1 MANRLYVFDVKEIRS
16 ETMQLSRYVVE
27 ATEEIEELFSKLLN
41 YGEFEE
47 KSVRESVININRIE
61 NEGDVVYRRAL
72 ARLFKNEK
80 DPIELIK
87 WKHIF
92 EQLENSIDA
101 CEDVANILE
110 SAML

>member
-1 MANRLYVFDVKEIRS
+1 M
-16 ETMQLSRYVVE
+16 
-27 ATEEIEELFSKLLN
+27 
-41 YGEFEE
+41 
-47 KSVRESVININRIE
+47 
-61 NEGDVVYRRAL
+61 YRRAL